1 MYVNMKPYSNLP
13 SPPQYRT
20 GTRNS
25 DLVCIHSAC
34 GRVSP
39 SIDCNVTRNRSIATR
54 AMDGAPRGGL
64 TRLTM
69 ECTTKQRF
77 PMAKEIFSMSYMYY
91 KRPCNRLLYMRTEEI
106 FTPCKEASRSG
117 GHRGFE
123 AQFKLIS

>member
-1 MYVNMKPYSNLP
+1 MYSLNNAVIAIRLAELMIESWRNRKRLISLIHQNVRKYETLFKFTKSSAIPN
-13 SPPQYRT
+13 

-39 SIDCNVTRNRSIATR
+39 SIDCNVTHLRNRSIATR

-77 PMAKEIFSMSYMYY
+77 PMAKEIFSRSYIY
-91 KRPCNRLLYMRTEEI
+91 
-106 FTPCKEASRSG
+106 
-117 GHRGFE
+117 
-123 AQFKLIS
+123 